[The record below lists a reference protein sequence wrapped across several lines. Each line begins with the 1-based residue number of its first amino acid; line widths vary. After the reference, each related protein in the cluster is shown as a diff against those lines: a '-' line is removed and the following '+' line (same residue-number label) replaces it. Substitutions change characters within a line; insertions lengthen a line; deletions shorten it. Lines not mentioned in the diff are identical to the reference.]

1 MSSDTTFVVGG
12 TKVRGGQSNLDP
24 PEGPIPIVELKNNS
38 KGFKYISNNDGSR
51 RTWTDVDLNVCYR
64 EGFPPRNIEHWPI
77 LALPREVYAN
87 AIDAAFEGNHH
98 KWRDNSPTVKV
109 TNTLVP
115 LAGFTALN
123 GGLAASWTISID
135 KVKENLKYIQQHK
148 DIAML
153 PPKYIEVVPPKVKK
167 VKKQKAK
174 ESSRK
179 RRRDDD
185 DEDDYDVDEERD
197 GDDGM
202 DDDDSDNE
210 EREGDEDND
219 EEKPDA
225 GAWDEDDC
233 DDETCFYRVA
243 LYIRSF
249 SLLPL
254 EAWVNAFSSKNNV
267 SSDVLR

>member
-1 MSSDTTFVVGG
+1 MSSDPLFVGG
-12 TKVRGGQSNLDP
+12 TKLRGEPSSLDP
-24 PEGPIPIVELKNNS
+24 PISIPIVELKNNP
-38 KGFKYISNNDGSR
+38 KGFKYISNGDGSR

-87 AIDAAFEGNHH
+87 AIDAAFEGNHN
-98 KWRDNSPTVKV
+98 KWNGNAPVVKV
-109 TNTLVP
+109 SNTLVP

-123 GGLAASWTISID
+123 GGLAASWTVSID
-135 KVKENLKYIQQHK
+135 KVKHNMKYQQQKK

-174 ESSRK
+174 EPSRK
-179 RRRDDD
+179 RSKRDDD

-197 GDDGM
+197 DDDVM
-202 DDDDSDNE
+202 DDDDSDDE
-210 EREGDEDND
+210 EGEGDEDKD
-219 EEKPDA
+219 EEKPVA

-233 DDETCFYRVA
+233 DDETCYYRVA

-267 SSDVLR
+267 SSHVLR